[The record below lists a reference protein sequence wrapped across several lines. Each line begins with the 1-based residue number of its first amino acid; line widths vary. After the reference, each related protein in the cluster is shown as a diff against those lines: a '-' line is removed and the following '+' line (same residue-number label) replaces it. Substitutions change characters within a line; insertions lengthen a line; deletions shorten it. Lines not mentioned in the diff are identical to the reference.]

1 MQLWDE
7 SQSFNQQAT
16 FKIAIASSTI
26 FAGIV
31 GSEKLTYDYWGD
43 GILFIY
49 LHVNLCS
56 MFSLQPWQLYKRL
69 WHPVQARQTRLWL
82 QIQSITLSQ
91 RVSLPFNL

>member
-1 MQLWDE
+1 MEKRYMQLWDE

-43 GILFIY
+43 GILFIIY
-49 LHVNLCS
+49 MLICVQCFHYSPGNCTRDYGIQCKPSKLDCGYK
-56 MFSLQPWQLYKRL
+56 FSL
-69 WHPVQARQTRLWL
+69 
-82 QIQSITLSQ
+82 
-91 RVSLPFNL
+91 